1 MKLNCRICYSNA
13 LTIEWNLG
21 KSPHGDKFENSVDQ
35 SKLVKRENL
44 ILAKC
49 NGCGLLQLT
58 DNPDEVSLYR
68 DYRYQT
74 KVTNNLDKFYKNL
87 VDREIIPLISGKNDF
102 VVDIGSADGSFL
114 RIFQEKGMKTLGV
127 EPSIFLAE
135 LAVELGTE
143 TVAEF
148 MSGEIAESISQ
159 NYESPSLISLNY
171 VLANV
176 SDPYGFM
183 LHIKRMMG
191 NDTLLSIITGYHI
204 DQFAVNMFDYISH
217 DHVTYFSLAN
227 LQSIASMLGLVI
239 VDVQRYEHK
248 GGSLHLLLRNN
259 PGNDSSLSSPSLFQ
273 ILQRE
278 AWMSAIE
285 YFKVS
290 SLMQRIETERNKLLD
305 YLEQNQISTLCGVGA
320 STSTTHLINYFKLES
335 VLSQLLDD
343 DLSKIGKFSP
353 GHSIIVNSLDSAA
366 HLNSKPMII
375 LAWQHSAKIIERL
388 TEIGFHGEVI
398 LPLPSFK
405 IVTL

>member
-1 MKLNCRICYSNA
+1 MNLNCRICYSKT
-13 LTIEWNLG
+13 LTVEWDLG
-21 KSPHGDKFENSVDQ
+21 KSPYGDKFENSVDQ
-35 SKLVKRENL
+35 SKLVKRDDL

-49 NGCGLLQLT
+49 QDCGLLQLT
-58 DNPDEVSLYR
+58 DNPDNESLYR

-74 KVTNNLDKFYKNL
+74 KVTNNLDIFYKNL
-87 VDREIIPLISGKNDF
+87 VDREIIPLISAKNDF

-135 LAVELGTE
+135 LAAEHGIE

-159 NYESPSLISLNY
+159 NYESPSLISLNF

-183 LHIKRMMG
+183 LHIRRMMG

-217 DHVTYFSLAN
+217 DHVTYLSLAN
-227 LQSIASMLGLVI
+227 LQRMASTLGLVI
-239 VDVQRYEHK
+239 IDVQRYEHK
-248 GGSLHLLLRNN
+248 GGSLHLLLRVDSGRN
-259 PGNDSSLSSPSLFQ
+259 SSLSSPSLFQ
-273 ILQRE
+273 LLQRE
-278 AWMSAIE
+278 AWVSAIE
-285 YFKVS
+285 YFQVS
-290 SLMQRIETERNKLLD
+290 SLMKRVETERNKLLE
-305 YLEQNQISTLCGVGA
+305 YLKQNQISNLCGVGA
-320 STSTTHLINYFKLES
+320 STSTTYLINYFKLEN
-335 VLSQLLDD
+335 VVSQLLDD

-353 GHSIIVNSLDSAA
+353 SNSIIVNSLDSAV
-366 HLNSKPMII
+366 HWNSKPIII

-388 TEIGFHGEVI
+388 TEIGFRGKVI

-405 IVTL
+405 IVIL